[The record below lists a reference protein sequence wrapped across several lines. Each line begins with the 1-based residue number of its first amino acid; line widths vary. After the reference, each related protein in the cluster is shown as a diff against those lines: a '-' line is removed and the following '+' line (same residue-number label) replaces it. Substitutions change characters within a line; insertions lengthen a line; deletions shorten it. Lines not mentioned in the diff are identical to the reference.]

1 MDGQSDAKRF
11 NVLKQLFGKKV
22 KSEISQE
29 AILELIDEGKKQGVI
44 NQTSKEMIEGIFEF
58 RGKAA
63 NEIMT
68 SRVEVEAI
76 DATLPIEE
84 TMERVLE
91 TQFSRLP
98 VYEGDL
104 HHIIGILH
112 VQDFL
117 CQVHK
122 VGLNQI
128 DLKTVMIKPYVVPE
142 TKNVQKLFKELQR
155 TQNHIAILRDEYGD
169 FVGIITIEDILEEIV
184 GDIRDEHE
192 CDQTIAYMEDG
203 SYLVDGLTH
212 IDDINRQL
220 NLGIECDHF
229 DTIGGFVINLI
240 GSIPKASQ
248 QITVEYKEL
257 IFEVKKVK
265 ANRVEKLLIYRRTDI
280 AV

>member
-22 KSEISQE
+22 KSEISQQ

-104 HHIIGILH
+104 HQIIGILH